1 MDELFAAVDDYFI
14 EKLVGQDPIFEQIL
28 ANNKQH
34 QLPPHDVS
42 PSQGKFLYLLTKIKR
57 AKRILEIGTLGGY
70 STLWFARGLEEDG
83 EIITLEYNEKHAEVA
98 KENLA
103 LAGVSDKVTILVGAA
118 TDSLEKLVQDQTPDF
133 DLIFIDADKENNS
146 AYLDYALQLATEG
159 TIIIGDNVVR
169 GGAVL
174 DSTSKDGS
182 VQGVRSFVEDLAD
195 NSGLSST
202 ALETVGVK
210 GYDGFTISIV
220 EK

>member
-1 MDELFAAVDDYFI
+1 M
-14 EKLVGQDPIFEQIL
+14 
-28 ANNKQH
+28 
-34 QLPPHDVS
+34 PPHDVS

-98 KENLA
+98 KENLT
-103 LAGVSDKVTILVGAA
+103 LAGVSDKITIIVGAA
-118 TDSLEKLVQDQTPDF
+118 TNSLEKLVQDQTPAF
-133 DLIFIDADKENNS
+133 DLIFIDADKENNP

-169 GGAVL
+169 DGAVL
-174 DSTSKDGS
+174 DSTSKDGR
-182 VQGVRSFVEDLAD
+182 VQGVRAFIEDLAD
-195 NSGLSST
+195 NTALSST